1 MIVKFKNYQFTYEE
15 QAEQVRLVS
24 VEPIFDDN
32 DFLEYSVFMK
42 SLYDDKNSDFFKFI
56 DSVKIKPLKKDFLES
71 INATYQRNID
81 SILSQYPSAEVTG
94 WTTKVFQ
101 SERWLAASDSDKQ
114 SLLSELP
121 MLVSEANSQDFAVIT
136 DLATRIKRKSDAYQ
150 LFHGAQTGIRYDLTD
165 RLELVT
171 TSEEL
176 EAFKIYMGSKG
187 YGGTV

>member
-1 MIVKFKNYQFTYEE
+1 MIVNFKNYKFTYEE
-15 QAEQVRLVS
+15 QNEQVRLVS
-24 VEPIFDDN
+24 VEPIFDDK

-56 DSVKIKPLKKDFLES
+56 DSVRIKPIKKDFLES

-114 SLLSELP
+114 ALLSELP
-121 MLVSEANSQDFAVIT
+121 MLVSEADSQDFAVIT

-150 LFHGAQTGIRYDLTD
+150 LFHGTQTGIRYDLTD

-176 EAFKIYMGSKG
+176 EAFKIYMESKG
-187 YGGTV
+187 Y

>member
-1 MIVKFKNYQFTYEE
+1 MIYNFKNYEVEIKYIE
-15 QAEQVRLVS
+15 RLSISITPPVIDIDQ
-24 VEPIFDDN
+24 PLMT
-32 DFLEYSVFMK
+32 DFLK
-42 SLYDDKNSDFFKFI
+42 SKQTEIESFV
-56 DSVKIKPLKKDFLES
+56 DSQKIIPLKKALLES
-71 INATYQRNID
+71 INTTYQRNID

-150 LFHGAQTGIRYDLTD
+150 NYHGAQTGIRYDLTD
-165 RLELVT
+165 RLELVK

-176 EAFKIYMGSKG
+176 EAFKIYMESKG
-187 YGGTV
+187 Y

>member
-1 MIVKFKNYQFTYEE
+1 MIVNFRNYKLTYEE
-15 QAEQVRLVS
+15 LNERLTLVS
-24 VEPIFDDN
+24 VEPKFEDK
-32 DFLEYSVFMK
+32 DFAEISLFMK
-42 SLYDDKNSDFFKFI
+42 NLYEDKNSELFKFT
-56 DSVKIKPLKKDFLES
+56 DSIKIKPLKKTLLES

-81 SILSQYPSAEVTG
+81 SVLSQYPSAEVTG

-114 SLLSELP
+114 ALLSELP

-150 LFHGAQTGIRYDLTD
+150 NYHGSQTGIRYDLTD
-165 RLELVT
+165 RLELVK

-176 EAFKIYMGSKG
+176 EAFKIYMESKG
-187 YGGTV
+187 Y

>member
-1 MIVKFKNYQFTYEE
+1 MIIQFKNYTLNFKEIDGRLMPVSSDPVIDKKDY
-15 QAEQVRLVS
+15 AEL
-24 VEPIFDDN
+24 FG
-32 DFLEYSVFMK
+32 FLEIQSE
-42 SLYDDKNSDFFKFI
+42 DKNSELFKFSDAI
-56 DSVKIKPLKKDFLES
+56 KIKPVKKTLLES

-101 SERWLAASDSDKQ
+101 SERWLSASDSDKQ
-114 SLLSELP
+114 ALLSELP

-165 RLELVT
+165 RLELVK

-176 EAFKIYMGSKG
+176 EAFKIYMESKG
-187 YGGTV
+187 Y

>member
-1 MIVKFKNYQFTYEE
+1 MIVNFENYKLTYEE
-15 QAEQVRLVS
+15 LNERLTLVS
-24 VEPIFDDN
+24 VEPKFEN
-32 DFLEYSVFMK
+32 KDFAEFSVFMK
-42 SLYDDKNSDFFKFI
+42 GLYEDKNSELFKFADAI
-56 DSVKIKPLKKDFLES
+56 KIKPVKKTLLES

-101 SERWLAASDSDKQ
+101 AERWLAASDSDKQ
-114 SLLSELP
+114 ALLSELP

-150 LFHGAQTGIRYDLTD
+150 LFHGTQTGIRYDLTD
-165 RLELVT
+165 RLELVK

-176 EAFKIYMGSKG
+176 EAFKIYMESKG
-187 YGGTV
+187 Y

>member
-1 MIVKFKNYQFTYEE
+1 MIYNFKNYEIEIKYIERLSISFTP
-15 QAEQVRLVS
+15 AVADTDKPL
-24 VEPIFDDN
+24 IT
-32 DFLEYSVFMK
+32 DFLK
-42 SLYDDKNSDFFKFI
+42 SKQTEIESFV
-56 DSVKIKPLKKDFLES
+56 DSQKIIPLKKSLLES
-71 INATYQRNID
+71 INETYQRNID

-150 LFHGAQTGIRYDLTD
+150 LFHGTQTGIRYDLTD
-165 RLELVT
+165 RLELVK

-176 EAFKIYMGSKG
+176 GAFKIYMESKG
-187 YGGTV
+187 Y

>member
-1 MIVKFKNYQFTYEE
+1 MILQFKNYTLNF
-15 QAEQVRLVS
+15 AEIDGMLMPVS
-24 VEPIFDDN
+24 SYPVIDKKDYTELFE
-32 DFLEYSVFMK
+32 FLKTQSE
-42 SLYDDKNSDFFKFI
+42 DKNSEFFKLA
-56 DSVKIKPLKKDFLES
+56 DSIKIKPLKKTLFES

-114 SLLSELP
+114 ALLSELP
-121 MLVSEANSQDFAVIT
+121 MLVSEADSQDFAVIT

-150 LFHGAQTGIRYDLTD
+150 NYHGAQTGIRYDLTD
-165 RLELVT
+165 RLELVK

-176 EAFKIYMGSKG
+176 EAFKIYMESKG
-187 YGGTV
+187 Y